1 MTTID
6 VSAQFGGRDAAEAV
20 LPHFWAL
27 KSALKGTTLVGFPFR
42 ELAFIL
48 RVDGE
53 INTYGQSGAG
63 NVRFDKKGTYVSV
76 DLGLTHEDLA
86 GRGPAEVAAFVAGE
100 IMSSVPLLRGL
111 GDARLEGVDWVAL
124 ETGLHT
130 FSAAYKAQVGAGVTR
145 QE

>member
-6 VSAQFGGRDAAEAV
+6 VSAQFGGRDAAKAV

-53 INTYGQSGAG
+53 ISSFGESGSG
-63 NVRFDKKGTYVSV
+63 NVAFDSKGTYVSV
-76 DLGLTHEDLA
+76 DIGLTHEDLA
-86 GRGPAEVAAFVAGE
+86 GRGAAEVATFVAGA
-100 IMSSVPLLRGL
+100 IVSSVTLLRGL
-111 GDARLEGVDWVAL
+111 GDPRLEGVDWGAL
-124 ETGLHT
+124 ETGLQA

-145 QE
+145 PG